1 MNHLCFRIL
10 SIERMTLCRDS
21 SNYLLLKGNNV
32 LIQPGSTFILP
43 IRIEREGTL
52 LKWKFYTDT
61 YDIVSHFGLLENGK
75 LTRMKVDSE
84 VYIGNGR
91 YVLSVKV
98 EKKGVYGI
106 EWDNTASWI
115 REKKVSYV
123 VEEILPDPSV
133 TEKVHLNR

>member
-1 MNHLCFRIL
+1 M
-10 SIERMTLCRDS
+10 
-21 SNYLLLKGNNV
+21 
-32 LIQPGSTFILP
+32 
-43 IRIEREGTL
+43 
-52 LKWKFYTDT
+52 
-61 YDIVSHFGLLENGK
+61 
-75 LTRMKVDSE
+75 
-84 VYIGNGR
+84 
-91 YVLSVKV
+91 KV

>member
-1 MNHLCFRIL
+1 MI
-10 SIERMTLCRDS
+10 SYEKMTLCRDP
-21 SNYLLLKGNNV
+21 SNSLLLKGNNV
-32 LIQPGSTFILP
+32 VIQPGSTFILP
-43 IRIEREGTL
+43 IRIEKEGTL

-84 VYIGNGR
+84 EYIGNGR

-123 VEEILPDPSV
+123 VEEILPDPTAS
-133 TEKVHLNR
+133 EKVQLNR